1 MKQEKKITVRFD
13 LTNNDQKELYDLI
26 TKRDH
31 TMYKSQSDYIYAAVR
46 ALEDQDGRA
55 EELRIKDQER
65 LCDRLIQ
72 RLADAGYLSSAVR
85 TEPGR

>member
-55 EELRIKDQER
+55 EELRIEEQER

>member
-1 MKQEKKITVRFD
+1 MNQEKKITVRFD

-55 EELRIKDQER
+55 EELRIEEQER

>member
-1 MKQEKKITVRFD
+1 MDQEKKITVRFD
-13 LTNNDQKELYDLI
+13 LTNDNQRELYDLI

-31 TMYKSQSDYIYAAVR
+31 TIYKSQSDYIYAAVR
-46 ALEDQDGRA
+46 ALEDQNGRA
-55 EELRIKDQER
+55 EEIWKREQER
-65 LCDRLIQ
+65 LCDQLIE

>member
-55 EELRIKDQER
+55 EELRIKEQER

>member
-1 MKQEKKITVRFD
+1 
-13 LTNNDQKELYDLI
+13 
-26 TKRDH
+26 
-31 TMYKSQSDYIYAAVR
+31 MYKSQSDYIYAAVR

-55 EELRIKDQER
+55 EELRIKEQEQ